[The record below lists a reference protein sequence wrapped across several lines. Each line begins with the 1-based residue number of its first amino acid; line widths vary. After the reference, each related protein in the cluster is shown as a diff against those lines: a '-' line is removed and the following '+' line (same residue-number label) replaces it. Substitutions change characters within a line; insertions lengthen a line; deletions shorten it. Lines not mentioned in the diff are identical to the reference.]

1 MPEGFSVTTVIIALA
16 IKDANHVMPGL
27 ISLPRQVVSRGHPVF
42 PGFLLA
48 QSLPLRR
55 QGNDNW
61 WGEQ

>member
-27 ISLPRQVVSRGHPVF
+27 IRHPVF

-48 QSLPLRR
+48 Q
-55 QGNDNW
+55 
-61 WGEQ
+61 E